1 MPSAFDVSHY
11 LLTLQDDDAGD
22 LISNLKLQKLL
33 YYAQGLYLA
42 MNEEAL
48 FPEKIYA
55 WKHGP
60 VVPDMYHFFKTY
72 GANPIPK
79 PNNFNFSVLNEN
91 QTEFL
96 NEVYQ
101 VFGQFSAWKLRNMTH
116 EEPPYKMAEASAGE
130 ITLGSM
136 ADYFK
141 TYLTK

>member
-1 MPSAFDVSHY
+1 MKKLFSQKNLRLEARPRSSRHVS
-11 LLTLQDDDAGD
+11 
-22 LISNLKLQKLL
+22 
-33 YYAQGLYLA
+33 
-42 MNEEAL
+42 
-48 FPEKIYA
+48 
-55 WKHGP
+55 
-60 VVPDMYHFFKTY
+60 FFKTY